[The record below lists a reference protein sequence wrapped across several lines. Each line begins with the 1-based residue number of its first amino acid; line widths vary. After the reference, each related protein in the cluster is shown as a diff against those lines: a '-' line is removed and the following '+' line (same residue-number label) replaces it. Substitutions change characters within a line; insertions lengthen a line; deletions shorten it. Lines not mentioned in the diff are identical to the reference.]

1 MDVVRPNLPK
11 PKRFRL
17 RKQPKKLGEWRG
29 IVTKWVSYKFFLC
42 NTWWFLVTSDLYWN
56 QLEIQKIWWKDIAY
70 GKLEQKSLEES
81 LNV

>member
-29 IVTKWVSYKFFLC
+29 IVTK
-42 NTWWFLVTSDLYWN
+42 
-56 QLEIQKIWWKDIAY
+56 
-70 GKLEQKSLEES
+70 
-81 LNV
+81 